1 MSFNKR
7 KMEDQRREAVEKE
20 AANRR
25 ATDAQVLEDA
35 ERLIAAWNQR
45 QEKRMPMLFS
55 PTIGAARGA
64 AAEYLPP
71 LSNRTNLFLNNA
83 RALQISSFLVIAPL
97 AVGLALSGCTTGQ
110 TPLASSE
117 APPPSAGVSIGQRDL
132 TPEEK
137 KVIMDAV
144 AGSLRNPG
152 SAKYHWATFP
162 AVVTEGS
169 VNYCATV
176 DAHSPYAAYS
186 GRQAYVVT
194 AQMSG
199 NRVSSAVIG
208 LVAGGKDFALVTK
221 MCAKYGLDP
230 RNAS

>member
-1 MSFNKR
+1 MQTPS
-7 KMEDQRREAVEKE
+7 
-20 AANRR
+20 
-25 ATDAQVLEDA
+25 
-35 ERLIAAWNQR
+35 
-45 QEKRMPMLFS
+45 
-55 PTIGAARGA
+55 IG
-64 AAEYLPP
+64 L
-71 LSNRTNLFLNNA
+71 
-83 RALQISSFLVIAPL
+83 IAPL
-97 AVGLALSGCTTGQ
+97 AAGLALLGCATGQ
-110 TPLASSE
+110 TPLASGE
-117 APPPSAGVSIGQRDL
+117 ASPPSAGVSVDQRDL

-144 AGSLRNPG
+144 GPSLRNAG
-152 SAKYHWATFP
+152 AAKYHWAQFP
-162 AVVTEGS
+162 AVVTDAS

-176 DAHSPYAAYS
+176 DAQSPYAAYN